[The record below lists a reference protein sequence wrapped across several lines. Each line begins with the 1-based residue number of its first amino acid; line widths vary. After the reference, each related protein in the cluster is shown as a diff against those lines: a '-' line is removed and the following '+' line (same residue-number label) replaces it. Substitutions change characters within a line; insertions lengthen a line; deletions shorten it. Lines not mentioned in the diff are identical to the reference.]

1 MFSFGEPFF
10 PFILF
15 FACDL
20 MFNLTEL
27 RLKRTMASETMKGV
41 PLMAG
46 PITYDRN
53 LFADNLQRLMRENH
67 EKQID
72 IARLLKVS
80 KSTVSA
86 YCSGSQMPR
95 MDKIEQLAQ
104 HFGVSRG
111 AMLGE
116 DAQAL
121 PSPAP
126 VPVPVAPELPIA
138 PLYHAL
144 NERGRG
150 ELIRYGRY
158 LVQQP
163 EYKAEEQPEKIVY
176 IKHYLVPAA
185 AGYASP
191 IEGEDYENIPLD
203 PAAPVG
209 ADFCITVRGDS
220 MEPFIP
226 DGSLVYV
233 RRGAPLQE
241 FEVGIF
247 FVDGDVFCKQWCV
260 DYAGTL
266 HLLSANPVRQD
277 ANISIPRD
285 AGRSCI
291 CFGKVLLDHRLP
303 QPSYY

>member
-1 MFSFGEPFF
+1 MGE
-10 PFILF
+10 
-15 FACDL
+15 
-20 MFNLTEL
+20 
-27 RLKRTMASETMKGV
+27 
-41 PLMAG
+41 
-46 PITYDRN
+46 PITYDRK
-53 LFADNLQRLMRENH
+53 LFADNLMRLIRENH
-67 EKQID
+67 ERQID
-72 IARLLKVS
+72 IARLLDVS

-95 MDKIEQLAQ
+95 MDKIEQLAH

-111 AMLGE
+111 ELLGE
-116 DAQAL
+116 AAA
-121 PSPAP
+121 PAP
-126 VPVPVAPELPIA
+126 IVEAPPAEPESPILPI
-138 PLYHAL
+138 YRAL
-144 NERGRG
+144 NERGQN
-150 ELIRYGRY
+150 ELVRYGRY
-158 LVQQP
+158 LVKLP
-163 EYKAEEQPEKIVY
+163 EYQTEEKPEKIAY

-203 PAAPVG
+203 PGAPVG

-241 FEVGIF
+241 FDVGIF

-260 DYAGTL
+260 DYGGTL

-277 ANISIPRD
+277 ANIEIPRD

>member
-1 MFSFGEPFF
+1 M
-10 PFILF
+10 
-15 FACDL
+15 
-20 MFNLTEL
+20 
-27 RLKRTMASETMKGV
+27 SE
-41 PLMAG
+41 
-46 PITYDRN
+46 ISYDRRIFAEN
-53 LFADNLQRLMRENH
+53 LLALMRRSG
-67 EKQID
+67 EKQVD
-72 IARLLKVS
+72 VARLLGVS
-80 KSTVSA
+80 KAAVSA
-86 YCSGSQMPR
+86 YVRGDQMPR
-95 MDKIEQLAQ
+95 MDKIETLAR
-104 HFGVSRG
+104 HYGVPRAALLSEPEEG
-111 AMLGE
+111 AAPAVSPEHPAIVIYDSLN
-116 DAQAL
+116 DAGKR
-121 PSPAP
+121 
-126 VPVPVAPELPIA
+126 E
-138 PLYHAL
+138 Y
-144 NERGRG
+144 
-150 ELIRYGRY
+150 IRYGRFLTGQPAYRVPEAQRRVEY
-158 LVQQP
+158 L
-163 EYKAEEQPEKIVY
+163 
-176 IKHYLVPAA
+176 KHYLVPAA

>member
-1 MFSFGEPFF
+1 MGLES
-10 PFILF
+10 
-15 FACDL
+15 
-20 MFNLTEL
+20 
-27 RLKRTMASETMKGV
+27 MKGV

-46 PITYDRN
+46 PVTYDRN
-53 LFADNLQRLMRENH
+53 LFADNLRRLMRTNR

-95 MDKIEQLAQ
+95 MDKIEQLAR

-111 AMLGE
+111 ALLGE
-116 DAQAL
+116 DAQ
-121 PSPAP
+121 SVPAADAPAKP
-126 VPVPVAPELPIA
+126 VLPIA
-138 PLYHAL
+138 PLYDAL

-209 ADFCITVRGDS
+209 ADFCLTVRGDS

-241 FEVGIF
+241 FDVGIF

-291 CFGKVLLDHRLP
+291 CFGKVLLDRRLP

>member
-1 MFSFGEPFF
+1 MERG
-10 PFILF
+10 
-15 FACDL
+15 A
-20 MFNLTEL
+20 
-27 RLKRTMASETMKGV
+27 TMDNTY
-41 PLMAG
+41 
-46 PITYDRN
+46 ITYDRN
-53 LFADNLQRLMRENH
+53 LFADNLVRLLKENR

-72 IARLLKVS
+72 IARLLGVS

-86 YCSGSQMPR
+86 YCSGTQMPR
-95 MDKIEQLAQ
+95 MDKLEQLAH
-104 HFGVSRG
+104 HFGVTRG
-111 AMLGE
+111 ELLGE
-116 DAQAL
+116 
-121 PSPAP
+121 
-126 VPVPVAPELPIA
+126 APEPPRIEELQPASPIV
-138 PLYHAL
+138 PLYEAL
-144 NERGRG
+144 NERGQS
-150 ELIRYGRY
+150 ELMRYGRY
-158 LVQQP
+158 LVQQS
-163 EYKAEEQPEKIVY
+163 EYKAGKEPEKIVT

-203 PAAPVG
+203 PNAPVG

-260 DYAGTL
+260 DYGGTL

-277 ANISIPRD
+277 ANISISRD
-285 AGRSCI
+285 SGRSCV

-303 QPSYY
+303 PPSYY

>member
-138 PLYHAL
+138 PLFHAL
-144 NERGRG
+144 NERGQG